1 MNVACH
7 RRHSS
12 KLAHLGDLIEFRN
25 DVVHPHDNPRGSA
38 VFVGLEHIER
48 NTGIRIGEI
57 KVELSELTGRRARFK
72 AGDIVYG
79 YLRPYL
85 NKVWIAEFDGVC
97 SVDQYVFIPRRSI
110 DRNYLA
116 HFLRSDRF
124 LQTAPVGSTPGQLP
138 RIRSGEI
145 AATPID
151 LPPLEEQRRIASIL
165 DKADALRR
173 KRRRSLELLDTL
185 TQSIFLDMFGDPITN
200 PRGWPV
206 KSLAEYETFLTSG
219 SRGWAR
225 YYSESGRGFIRIQN
239 LRGGELS
246 TDDMIYVEAPNNAEA
261 LRTTVKEGDVLIS
274 ITADLGRTAVV
285 PKAMDGAAHI
295 NQHIALVRTAG
306 INPAYLA
313 MYLASPGGK
322 SQFEALNRQGVKAG
336 LNFDNI
342 RELRILEPPV
352 KLQKQFVARKR
363 AAGSM
368 SDRLSFQIE
377 NIDQLFTSLQHRAFS
392 GQL

>member
-1 MNVACH
+1 MTWPLVRLGDACSKITDGTH
-7 RRHSS
+7 QAPHWATDGVPFLFVSNIRHGSISFDTDKFVSADEYHDLTRHSPIE
-12 KLAHLGDLIEFRN
+12 AGDVLYTAVGSYGHSA
-25 DVVHPHDNPRGSA
+25 VVPRGKT
-38 VFVGLEHIER
+38 FIFQRHIAHIKPNR
-48 NTGIRIGEI
+48 N
-57 KVELSELTGRRARFK
+57 LLDAS
-72 AGDIVYG
+72 
-79 YLRPYL
+79 
-85 NKVWIAEFDGVC
+85 
-97 SVDQYVFIPRRSI
+97 
-110 DRNYLA
+110 YLA
-116 HFLRSDRF
+116 RILESPSVRQQADKVARGIAQKTVTLSSLREF
-124 LQTAPVGSTPGQLP
+124 Q
-138 RIRSGEI
+138 IH
-145 AATPID
+145 
-151 LPPLEEQRRIASIL
+151 LPPLEEQRRIAAIL

-173 KRRRSLELLDTL
+173 KRKRALELLDTL

-206 KSLAEYETFLTSG
+206 KPLAEYETFLTSG

-225 YYSESGRGFIRIQN
+225 YYSDSGRGFIRIQN

-246 TDDMIYVEAPNNAEA
+246 TDDMIYVEPPNDAEA

-285 PKAMDGAAHI
+285 PKAMDGVAHI

-306 INPAYLA
+306 IDPAYLA
-313 MYLASPGGK
+313 MYLASAAGK

-363 AAGSM
+363 AVGSM
-368 SDRLSFQIE
+368 ADKLSIE
-377 NIDQLFTSLQHRAFS
+377 IESLGRLFTSLQHRAFS
-392 GQL
+392 GQP